1 MPRSST
7 KTLDAIHQAGFDLF
21 HKRGYARVSMDDIA
35 AAAGVTKKGL
45 YYHYDSKDALVGA
58 VLRWQLEHSLRN
70 IRKWGE
76 PRADTPQEFV
86 TRMFG
91 QLALWSRTKNW
102 TGSGFTRLTMEL
114 ADLPGHPVRSASS
127 QHKVEVERWICAE
140 LERHEL
146 KNAAS
151 TARALCLLIEGAT
164 VLTLI
169 HDDLDYITEASK
181 CAVMLISDA

>member
-7 KTLDAIHQAGFDLF
+7 KTLEAIHRAGFDLF

-45 YYHYDSKDALVGA
+45 YYHYDSKDSLVGA
-58 VLRWQLEHSLRN
+58 VLSGHLEHSVRS

-86 TRMFG
+86 ARVFDE
-91 QLALWSRTKNW
+91 LAQWSKTKNW

-114 ADLPGHPVRSASS
+114 ADLPGHPVRGASS
-127 QHKVEVERWICAE
+127 RHKAAVESWIRTE
-140 LERHEL
+140 LEHHGVQ
-146 KNAAS
+146 NAAS
-151 TARALCLLIEGAT
+151 LARALCVMIEGAT
-164 VLTLI
+164 VLALI
-169 HDDLDYITEASK
+169 HGDPDYITDASES
-181 CAVMLISDA
+181 AVTLVSAA